1 MVALRVTFRM
11 GWEVPNP
18 INAIDSSEETRFP
31 FALVEKNT
39 APTTY
44 TLTVTVKDDAGSP
57 AVIKGAKVVVGSQV
71 KTTNASGVATF
82 KSLGKETYLYKVTA
96 SGKKDVY
103 GEVTVASEAKALN
116 VTMHAQ
122 D

>member
-1 MVALRVTFRM
+1 M
-11 GWEVPNP
+11 
-18 INAIDSSEETRFP
+18 
-31 FALVEKNT
+31 FANY
-39 APTTY
+39 TY
-44 TLTVTVKDDAGSP
+44 YT
-57 AVIKGAKVVVGSQV
+57 
-71 KTTNASGVATF
+71 
-82 KSLGKETYLYKVTA
+82 ETYKGTN

>member
-18 INAIDSSEETRFP
+18 INALDGSEETRFP

-57 AVIKGAKVVVGSQV
+57 AAISGATVVVGSQV
-71 KTTNASGVATF
+71 KKTNASGVATF
-82 KSLGKETYLYKVTA
+82 KSLGNETYLYKVSAT
-96 SGKKDVY
+96 GKKDVY
-103 GEVTVASEAKALN
+103 GEVKVESSAKALN
-116 VTMHAQ
+116 VTMLAK